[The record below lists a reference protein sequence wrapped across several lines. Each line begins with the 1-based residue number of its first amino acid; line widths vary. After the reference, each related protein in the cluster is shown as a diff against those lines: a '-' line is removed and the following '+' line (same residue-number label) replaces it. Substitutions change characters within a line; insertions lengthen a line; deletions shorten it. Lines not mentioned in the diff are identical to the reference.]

1 MLAQVMLTSLPIIA
15 TLGIFPLAY
24 LGLKGKNSPM
34 PGIRHYIAIGL
45 ALLQAIWIVL
55 MVSIAPEVMLYIHP
69 PCRNPN
75 VIYTTSIVV

>member
-1 MLAQVMLTSLPIIA
+1 MLTSLPTIA

-24 LGLKGKNSPM
+24 LGLKGKNSPI

-55 MVSIAPEVMLYIHP
+55 MVSIALEVMLYIHP
-69 PCRNPN
+69 PCQNPN
-75 VIYTTSIVV
+75 VIYTTSFGV